1 MSESSEDI
9 GVIGAAR
16 RDVVS
21 SLITGVLA
29 VSVFYYGT
37 TLRGDSGMFPMLIGA
52 VMLFGSLGLGLKA
65 LMILRHRLWTAPRK
79 QWQREDWLALRQI
92 SIAAAGLLLYALLV
106 RPLGFF
112 SSTALMMLALPHALG
127 YRHLLG
133 IAINAVV
140 VLAMLYLIFIGV
152 FERPLPRE
160 FFLR

>member
-1 MSESSEDI
+1 MSELSEER
-9 GVIGAAR
+9 GEVGAAR

-65 LMILRHRLWTAPRK
+65 LLLLRRRLWTAPRK

-92 SIAAAGLLLYALLV
+92 LIAAVGLLLYALLV

-112 SSTALMMLALPHALG
+112 SATGLMLLALPYALG

-133 IAINAVV
+133 ITINAAI
-140 VLAMLYLIFIGV
+140 VLIMLYLIFIGV